1 MATNEWAH
9 AALCTLFNVAD
20 DTSAVNKALIPE
32 LKVRVLWLGAAPV
45 CMTQRAG
52 ASWLAE
58 L

>member
-32 LKVRVLWLGAAPV
+32 LKVSALVGCGSCLHDSAR
-45 CMTQRAG
+45 CRIMAG
-52 ASWLAE
+52 
-58 L
+58 